1 VAGAVAG
8 LAWVPGLSAQAGLVV
23 AVTGPWETL
32 PVLLEQRTQAVAVA
46 VADLVAHLK
55 TGALVVPVW

>member
-1 VAGAVAG
+1 
-8 LAWVPGLSAQAGLVV
+8 
-23 AVTGPWETL
+23 L

-46 VADLVAHLK
+46 VADLVAQLK